1 MWLLRLL
8 AVLVVVA
15 VGMGVVLY
23 AVSGNRRYL
32 AFSWR
37 LFRYGLLFAL
47 LIFALMFIERLA
59 IIPV

>member
-8 AVLVVVA
+8 AVILVVA
-15 VGMGVVLY
+15 VGVGVVLY
-23 AVSGNRRYL
+23 AASGNRRYL
-32 AFSWR
+32 SFSWR

-47 LIFALMFIERLA
+47 LIFALMFIERPA